1 MTDEELSSYIPKHG
15 DRLRLKRFLTRSQ
28 KEEKQNHK
36 RENLLSILRKKI
48 EDKRHR
54 KPKTDSSAEE
64 ESEEMRP
71 RQLGNRNAHKQTRK
85 IELGWV
91 HLGVQVRLRKGGGTR
106 KINIRKRCDK
116 ERYD

>member
-1 MTDEELSSYIPKHG
+1 MYIPKHD
-15 DRLRLKRFLTRSQ
+15 DRLRLERFLTRSQ
-28 KEEKQNHK
+28 KEEKQNHQ
-36 RENLLSILRKKI
+36 RENLLSIFRKEI

-54 KPKTDSSAEE
+54 KPKTDSTAEE

-71 RQLGNRNAHKQTRK
+71 RQLGNRNAQKQTRK
-85 IELGWV
+85 TELGWI

-116 ERYD
+116 EGYD

>member
-36 RENLLSILRKKI
+36 RENRLSILRKKF

-54 KPKTDSSAEE
+54 KPKTD
-64 ESEEMRP
+64 
-71 RQLGNRNAHKQTRK
+71 
-85 IELGWV
+85 
-91 HLGVQVRLRKGGGTR
+91 
-106 KINIRKRCDK
+106 
-116 ERYD
+116 